1 MTPQAI
7 EGAQSKFVDAGG
19 IKTHYYEAGA
29 GHPVV
34 LLHGGGAG
42 ADAWGNWRLS
52 LSTFAKQF
60 RVFAVDMIG
69 FGHTHKPDP
78 ANYEYSQS
86 NRNQHIAAVID
97 ALGLGSTHMVGNS
110 MGGSTSM
117 GVAIE
122 RPELVDRVVLMGSA
136 GIQAP
141 PSEALKS
148 IMNYDFT
155 PEGMRK
161 IVKGLTNPAFEANE
175 ELVNYRHALSIEDDT
190 RAAYSA
196 VMGWI
201 HDNGGLYYEE
211 DYIRRVSQPTMVVNG
226 KLDLVVPI
234 TSAYRLLELIDDSW
248 GFIIPD
254 CGHWAMMERPKEF
267 TAVTMSFLGS

>member
-1 MTPQAI
+1 MLLPGILELLPAQ
-7 EGAQSKFVDAGG
+7 EG
-19 IKTHYYEAGA
+19 
-29 GHPVV
+29 
-34 LLHGGGAG
+34 
-42 ADAWGNWRLS
+42 
-52 LSTFAKQF
+52 
-60 RVFAVDMIG
+60 
-69 FGHTHKPDP
+69 
-78 ANYEYSQS
+78 
-86 NRNQHIAAVID
+86 
-97 ALGLGSTHMVGNS
+97 
-110 MGGSTSM
+110 
-117 GVAIE
+117 E
-122 RPELVDRVVLMGSA
+122 RPGDPRARVRRKDHFIDEAPLGDGEGVGETGFILLGMGFDPTLVVEFAAEQNFDGDRVVLMGSA

-141 PSEALKS
+141 PSEQLKS

-155 PEGMRK
+155 TDGMRK

-175 ELVNYRHALSIEDDT
+175 ALVNYRHALSIEDDT

-201 HDNGGLYYEE
+201 HGNGGLYYEE
-211 DYIRRVSQPTMVVNG
+211 DYIRRVSQPTLVVNG